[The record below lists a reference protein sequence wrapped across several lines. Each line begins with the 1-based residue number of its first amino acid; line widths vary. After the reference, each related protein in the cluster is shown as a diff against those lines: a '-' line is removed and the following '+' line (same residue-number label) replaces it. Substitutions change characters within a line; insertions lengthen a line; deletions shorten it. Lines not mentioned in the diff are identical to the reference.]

1 MSAPGKLQMISAI
14 NSAWADQPEIR
25 SYCLAILDHVDGST
39 RSYITLS
46 MLKKAIGLAP
56 SDAPREFAAAV
67 QYLLGDSAP
76 ALELKFEIVDPSG
89 SPVPITGEEAMAA
102 TREKIN
108 PLTGDIQENVAD
120 LISTYL
126 IPSKFLRG

>member
-1 MSAPGKLQMISAI
+1 
-14 NSAWADQPEIR
+14 
-25 SYCLAILDHVDGST
+25 
-39 RSYITLS
+39 
-46 MLKKAIGLAP
+46 
-56 SDAPREFAAAV
+56 
-67 QYLLGDSAP
+67 
-76 ALELKFEIVDPSG
+76 
-89 SPVPITGEEAMAA
+89 MAA

>member
-1 MSAPGKLQMISAI
+1 
-14 NSAWADQPEIR
+14 
-25 SYCLAILDHVDGST
+25 
-39 RSYITLS
+39 

-89 SPVPITGEEAMAA
+89 TPVPITGEEAMAA

-108 PLTGDIQENVAD
+108 PLTGDVQENVAD

>member
-1 MSAPGKLQMISAI
+1 MISAI
-14 NSAWADQPEIR
+14 DSAWADQPEIR
-25 SYCLAILDHVDGST
+25 SYCLAILDYIDGST
-39 RSYITLS
+39 RNYITLS

-89 SPVPITGEEAMAA
+89 TPVPITGAEAMTAN
-102 TREKIN
+102 REKIN
-108 PLTGDIQENVAD
+108 PLTGEIQENVVD

-126 IPSKFLRG
+126 IPSKLLRG